1 MLLGNI
7 IKLKY
12 CWAFPSLHL
21 NPQLKQLLIQ
31 DADATIHSQM
41 FFDAALWYF
50 NSLLTASGNFL
61 RPAKFAPILNGRK
74 FLTLAK
80 LRVKRLRRKV
90 SFRFHSCLAAI
101 VWQAHSFNRKQ
112 IKCMILIS
120 FRSGRAFVLCIKLRT
135 CFQGKAGS
143 HLSPAGFNP

>member
-61 RPAKFAPILNGRK
+61 RPAKFTPILNGRK
-74 FLTLAK
+74 FLMALPSNADGVKFPFAFIRALPLSSGK
-80 LRVKRLRRKV
+80 LT
-90 SFRFHSCLAAI
+90 HSIA
-101 VWQAHSFNRKQ
+101 NK
-112 IKCMILIS
+112 
-120 FRSGRAFVLCIKLRT
+120 
-135 CFQGKAGS
+135 
-143 HLSPAGFNP
+143 